1 MEHQE
6 TTNQTNCSCVSQLY
20 HTPVISGSMNL
31 FYHLVPILQ
40 SYPIITFN
48 SLQHG
53 SEMEAVEKQNF
64 HCIYIA
70 VFHKQ
75 LHSRTPF
82 CCKVLHQKNVALN
95 TYLKSLEL
103 QNYHELTPNFQQ
115 LFLQVTVLLQSLNKI
130 QAIYNVQVI

>member
-1 MEHQE
+1 
-6 TTNQTNCSCVSQLY
+6 
-20 HTPVISGSMNL
+20 MNL

>member
-1 MEHQE
+1 
-6 TTNQTNCSCVSQLY
+6 
-20 HTPVISGSMNL
+20 MNL

-40 SYPIITFN
+40 RYPIITFN

-115 LFLQVTVLLQSLNKI
+115 LFFTSHCAPTKPK
-130 QAIYNVQVI
+130 